1 MYTGW
6 SWRLGIFC
14 GCGVAPLDVI
24 RQISFFKKYGCRAWC
39 WSWAQMLTH
48 IKGKAAADKSNR
60 MGLKQNR
67 PACCGPAVVDR
78 LVRTR
83 WLKLS
88 LAAGL
93 EHFAWTRWPVPASRW
108 TLAAGSGFWPG
119 LWFPKQNLHPRYRL

>member
-48 IKGKAAADKSNR
+48 IKGKAAVDKSNR

-67 PACCGPAVVDR
+67 PACCGPVFFLIV
-78 LVRTR
+78 L
-83 WLKLS
+83 
-88 LAAGL
+88 
-93 EHFAWTRWPVPASRW
+93 
-108 TLAAGSGFWPG
+108 
-119 LWFPKQNLHPRYRL
+119 Q